1 MQIVAGI
8 TLKSLEPRVWD
19 ATSPYFL
26 SDLEAVMISY
36 ADIYQFPRMRQR
48 MIDDGIHSTLNI
60 PEKIR
65 IFLDNG
71 AFGFSR
77 RGVEVSTGE
86 YEEFIQQAKPDWRAV
101 PQDFIPAPNMTL
113 DEQEECLRR
122 TMLVNT
128 AYDYDG
134 YVPVIHISRVIN
146 DYIAQMKANEN
157 LAAKSCLA
165 IGGIVPNLLR
175 APKSLTHSEILQNL
189 INLRREFA
197 DKEIHVFGIGG
208 TSTLHVAMLLGFDS
222 VDSSGWRN
230 RAARGI
236 ILLPGSGER
245 TIIPLGS
252 WNGRKLNAEEMERI
266 AECACPACRKFGLK
280 GLKSQTTEGFRVR
293 ATHNLWILLEE
304 QKWISENLASGNY
317 INAYSEHLNNS
328 TYLPLIRYLVEKNLS
343 T

>member
-1 MQIVAGI
+1 LLIVAGI

-19 ATSPYFL
+19 ASSSYFL
-26 SDLEAVMISY
+26 PDLQAVMISY
-36 ADIYQFPRMRQR
+36 ADIHQFPRMRQR
-48 MIDDGIHSTLNI
+48 MMDNGIHATLNI
-60 PEKIR
+60 PGKIQ

-77 RGVEVSTGE
+77 RGVETPTNE
-86 YEEFIQQAKPDWRAV
+86 YEEFIRQAKPYWRAV
-101 PQDFIPAPNMTL
+101 PQDFIPTPNMTL
-113 DEQEECLRR
+113 DEQDECLRR

-157 LAAKSCLA
+157 LAAKPCLA

-175 APKSLTHSEILQNL
+175 APKSLTHGEILQSL

-197 DKEIHVFGIGG
+197 DKQIHVFGIGG

-236 ILLPGSGER
+236 VLLSGSGER
-245 TIIPLGS
+245 TIVPLGS
-252 WNGRKLNAEEMERI
+252 WNGRKLNATEMEQI
-266 AECACPACRKFGLK
+266 AECFCPACRKFGLE
-280 GLKSQTTEGFRVR
+280 GLKSQTTEGFRIR

-304 QKWISENLASGNY
+304 QKWISENLNSGDY
-317 INAYSEHLNNS
+317 INAYSGHLNNS
-328 TYLPLIRYLVEKNLS
+328 TYLPLIRYLIENKTS
-343 T
+343 I